1 MDNRTRNGLSRLY
14 DKISTEINVDKET
27 FLAEF
32 EKCEII
38 YSKETSTG
46 WETLLY
52 GVTPNG
58 DGFVRI
64 SENDGKVKLESYE
77 HADDVEE

>member
-38 YSKETSTG
+38 YSKDTPTG

-64 SENDGKVKLESYE
+64 SENGEKAKLESYE
-77 HADDVEE
+77 HIDDVEE